1 MYWDWTYLLLIPG
14 IILAIAAQS
23 AVHSAF
29 AKYSR
34 INGKNGYRA
43 DDIARE
49 ILRNTDV
56 QNVPVEQV
64 AGALTD
70 HYDPRSRT
78 LRLSQGVYGATS
90 IAALAIAAHEAG
102 HAIQHARNYFPLKIR
117 NFLAPISQLASW
129 VAPILIIA
137 GFIFQM
143 TGLIHVGIY
152 FFAAAVFFTVITLPV
167 EFDASYMALL
177 IIRQR
182 KYLEGE
188 ELIGAKKVLRAAAL
202 TYVASTLMAVL
213 QLLRFVLLAR
223 GRD

>member
-1 MYWDWTYLLLIPG
+1 MFLDWTYLLLIPG
-14 IILAIAAQS
+14 ILLAVFAQS

-64 AGALTD
+64 AGNLTD

-78 LRLSQGVYGATS
+78 LRLSQGVYGNTS

-117 NFLAPISQLASW
+117 NAIAPISQIASW
-129 VAPILIIA
+129 IAPILIIA

-143 TGLIHVGIY
+143 TGLIHLGIY